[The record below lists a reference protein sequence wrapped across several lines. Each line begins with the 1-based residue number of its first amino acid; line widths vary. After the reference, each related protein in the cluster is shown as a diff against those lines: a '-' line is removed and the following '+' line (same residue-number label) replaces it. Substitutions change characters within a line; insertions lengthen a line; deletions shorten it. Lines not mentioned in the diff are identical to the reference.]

1 MVETSE
7 RRMVSGDLELTS
19 PWFSNEWWLVQH
31 GEDLAQIRRHGRLY
45 VSDIRLADGTEWLL
59 EPFGAGIVRA
69 VERDGSEFAR
79 VVRRSWTG
87 RRWDLTSQQFG
98 YELVSDPRPRR
109 WYISIGGAPAAEI
122 SGSLVSY
129 NAVDVTASIGVPL
142 VAVLLAWHVIA
153 RPWEAAAEPRGLVPS
168 RTPRDQRLQG
178 GFPS

>member
-1 MVETSE
+1 MVT
-7 RRMVSGDLELTS
+7 GDLELTS
-19 PWFSNEWWLVQH
+19 PWFSNEWWLVQQ

-45 VSDIRLADGTEWLL
+45 VSDIHLADGTEWLL
-59 EPFGAGIVRA
+59 EPFGPGIVRA

-79 VVRRSWTG
+79 VVRRSWMG
-87 RRWDLTSQQFG
+87 RRWDLTSKQFG

-109 WYISIGGAPAAEI
+109 WFISLGGAPAAEI
-122 SGSLVSY
+122 SGSLISY

-168 RTPRDQRLQG
+168 RTPRDPNLEG
-178 GFPS
+178 GLIS